1 MRSQIQI
8 QIKFL
13 TLWINWHQS
22 LLQQALR
29 FLYSLPVKITT
40 ISFLSLI
47 AFPSNANWTDF
58 SQPNQSTINY
68 FIEFKPG
75 IYNQPLDT
83 NIKKLLSEIKY
94 LSTHQIN
101 IVGISQSA
109 SSLATYDLALLR
121 AETIKKQLVRQ
132 GIAADRIIVSGE
144 DENFVMPDEILHGVF
159 VTSSEIRSNTEALLK
174 IIPEDQ
180 NKVAFIEF
188 PTGVYDNPIPNQ
200 LNEKIQSLLSLPRNQ
215 ILRLIGISQS
225 KTNLATQSLALQRA
239 QTVAD
244 QLILSGID
252 GSRIK
257 LDTEVTN
264 NIQDMYLTHGVH
276 IIAISNQPKDPQNEP
291 LDRVLEQLNSPN
303 KNTIATS
310 QSKETLHQSSQ
321 QDSENPPANH
331 NKSCTQLNI
340 QTGSLKKNIQ
350 REIADCGYL
359 IGEWSFGTEEEYID
373 WIIPVAYRVN
383 VEQGIFGILK
393 IIEKNYQIRAHVHQL
408 DRSIDFLPSIQ
419 YEKGQ

>member
-1 MRSQIQI
+1 M
-8 QIKFL
+8 
-13 TLWINWHQS
+13 
-22 LLQQALR
+22 
-29 FLYSLPVKITT
+29 KITI

-75 IYNQPLDT
+75 IYNQSLDT
-83 NIKKLLSEIKY
+83 NIEKLLSEIKY
-94 LSTHQIN
+94 LPTHQIN

-144 DENFVMPDEILHGVF
+144 DENFVMPDQILHGVF
-159 VTSSEIRSNTEALLK
+159 VTSSENSLNPEALLK

-180 NKVAFIEF
+180 NKAAFIEF
-188 PTGVYDNPIPNQ
+188 PAGVYDNPIPNQ

-225 KTNLATQSLALQRA
+225 KTNLATQPLALQRA

-244 QLILSGID
+244 QLIAAGIES
-252 GSRIK
+252 SRIK
-257 LDTEVTN
+257 LDTEITN

-276 IIAISNQPKDPQNEP
+276 IIAISNQPKDPQNVP
-291 LDRVLEQLNSPN
+291 IDRVLEQLNSPN

-321 QDSENPPANH
+321 QDSQNPPANH

-408 DRSIDFLPSIQ
+408 DRSIDFLSSIQ

>member
-1 MRSQIQI
+1 MQIQI
-8 QIKFL
+8 QLNFL
-13 TLWINWHQS
+13 SFCNHYAQWFIQS
-22 LLQQALR
+22 ALGLLH
-29 FLYSLPVKITT
+29 SLTVKITT

-47 AFPSNANWTDF
+47 AFSSDANWTDF
-58 SQPNQSTINY
+58 SQPNQSAINY
-68 FIEFKPG
+68 FIEFQPG

-83 NIKKLLSEIKY
+83 NIEKLLSDIKH

-109 SSLATYDLALLR
+109 SSHATYDLALLR
-121 AETIKKQLVRQ
+121 AKTIKKQLVRQ
-132 GIAADRIIVSGE
+132 GIYADRIIVSGE

-159 VTSSEIRSNTEALLK
+159 VTSSENMLETEALLK
-174 IIPEDQ
+174 KNPVEQ
-180 NKVAFIEF
+180 NKAAFIEF
-188 PTGVYDNPIPNQ
+188 PSGVYDNPMPNQ
-200 LNEKIQSLLSLPRNQ
+200 LNRTIQSLLSLPQ
-215 ILRLIGISQS
+215 DQTLRLVGISQS

-244 QLILSGID
+244 QLIAAGIE

-257 LDTEVTN
+257 LNNEVTN
-264 NIQDMYLTHGVH
+264 NIQDMYFTHGVQ
-276 IIAISNQPKDPQNEP
+276 IFVTSNTTKDTQPEP
-291 LDRVLEQLNSPN
+291 LDTVLERLNSSN
-303 KNTIATS
+303 TNTIATN
-310 QSKETLHQSSQ
+310 QSKEIIEQRPK
-321 QDSENPPANH
+321 QDSENALPDANQ
-331 NKSCTQLNI
+331 SCTQLNI

-373 WIIPVAYRVN
+373 WIIPVAYKTN
-383 VEQGIFGILK
+383 VEKGIFGILNSL
-393 IIEKNYQIRAHVHQL
+393 EKNYQIRAHVHQL

>member
-1 MRSQIQI
+1 MRSQIQL
-8 QIKFL
+8 KFL
-13 TLWINWHQS
+13 TLWISWHQS
-22 LLQQALR
+22 LLQQTLK
-29 FLYSLPVKITT
+29 FLYSLSVKITT

-83 NIKKLLSEIKY
+83 NIEKLLSEIKY

-144 DENFVMPDEILHGVF
+144 DENFVMPDQILHGVF
-159 VTSSEIRSNTEALLK
+159 VTSSENSLNPEALLK

-188 PTGVYDNPIPNQ
+188 PAGVYDNPIPNP

-225 KTNLATQSLALQRA
+225 KTNLATQPLALQRA

-244 QLILSGID
+244 QLIAAGIES
-252 GSRIK
+252 SRIK
-257 LDTEVTN
+257 LDTEITN

-276 IIAISNQPKDPQNEP
+276 IIAISNQPKDPQNVP
-291 LDRVLEQLNSPN
+291 IDRVLEQLNSPN

-393 IIEKNYQIRAHVHQL
+393 SIEKNYQIRAHVHQL

>member
-1 MRSQIQI
+1 MKSLIQLNFLLFCNNYVQRFI
-8 QIKFL
+8 QCVLGFF
-13 TLWINWHQS
+13 NS
-22 LLQQALR
+22 LAL
-29 FLYSLPVKITT
+29 KITT

-47 AFPSNANWTDF
+47 AFYSNANWTDF

-83 NIKKLLSEIKY
+83 NIEKLLSEIKH

-101 IVGISQSA
+101 IVGISQSV

-121 AETIKKQLVRQ
+121 AKTIKKQLVRQ
-132 GIAADRIIVSGE
+132 GIVADRIIVSGE
-144 DENFVMPDEILHGVF
+144 NENFVMPDQILHGVF
-159 VTSSEIRSNTEALLK
+159 VTSSENSLNPEALLK

-180 NKVAFIEF
+180 NKAAFIEF
-188 PTGVYDNPIPNQ
+188 PAGVYDNPIPNQ

-225 KTNLATQSLALQRA
+225 KTNLATQPLALQRA

-244 QLILSGID
+244 QLIAAGIED
-252 GSRIK
+252 SRIK
-257 LDTEVTN
+257 LDTEITN

-276 IIAISNQPKDPQNEP
+276 IIAISNQPKDPQNGP
-291 LDRVLEQLNSPN
+291 LDTVLDQLNSSN
-303 KNTIATS
+303 KNTTATS
-310 QSKETLHQSSQ
+310 QNKETLKQSPK
-321 QDSENPPANH
+321 QDSKNPPANH

-383 VEQGIFGILK
+383 VEEGIFGILNS
-393 IIEKNYQIRAHVHQL
+393 IEKNYQIRAHVHQL

>member
-1 MRSQIQI
+1 MQLQIQLNFLSSRNHYAQWFLQSLSGLMRS
-8 QIKFL
+8 L
-13 TLWINWHQS
+13 T
-22 LLQQALR
+22 
-29 FLYSLPVKITT
+29 VKITT

-47 AFPSNANWTDF
+47 AFSSDANWTDF
-58 SQPNQSTINY
+58 SHPNQSTINY
-68 FIEFKPG
+68 FIEFQPG
-75 IYNQPLDT
+75 IYNQPKDT
-83 NIKKLLSEIKY
+83 NIEKLLSEIKH
-94 LSTHQIN
+94 LSTHEIN

-121 AETIKKQLVRQ
+121 AKTIKKQLVRQ

-159 VTSSEIRSNTEALLK
+159 VTSSENKSNTEAILK
-174 IIPEDQ
+174 TKPAEQ
-180 NKVAFIEF
+180 NKAGFIEF
-188 PTGVYDNPIPNQ
+188 PSGVYDNPMPNQ
-200 LNEKIQSLLSLPRNQ
+200 LNRTIQSLLSLPQ
-215 ILRLIGISQS
+215 DQTLRLIGISQS
-225 KTNLATQSLALQRA
+225 KTNLATQPLALQRA
-239 QTVAD
+239 QNVAD
-244 QLILSGID
+244 QLIAAGIED
-252 GSRIK
+252 SRIK
-257 LDTEVTN
+257 LDTEITN

-276 IIAISNQPKDPQNEP
+276 IIAISNQPKDPKNGP
-291 LDRVLEQLNSPN
+291 LDTVLDQLNSFN
-303 KNTIATS
+303 KNTTATS
-310 QSKETLHQSSQ
+310 QNKETLKQNPK
-321 QDSENPPANH
+321 QDSKNPPANH

-383 VEQGIFGILK
+383 VEEGIFGILNS
-393 IIEKNYQIRAHVHQL
+393 IEKNYQIRAHVHQL

>member
-1 MRSQIQI
+1 MQLQIQLN
-8 QIKFL
+8 FL
-13 TLWINWHQS
+13 SFCNHYAQWFRQS
-22 LLQQALR
+22 ALGLLH
-29 FLYSLPVKITT
+29 SLTVKITT

-47 AFPSNANWTDF
+47 AFSSDANWTDF
-58 SQPNQSTINY
+58 SQPNQSAINY
-68 FIEFKPG
+68 FIEFQPG
-75 IYNQPLDT
+75 IYNQPIDT
-83 NIKKLLSEIKY
+83 NIEKLLSDIKH

-121 AETIKKQLVRQ
+121 AKTIKKQLVRQ
-132 GIAADRIIVSGE
+132 GIYADRIIVSGE

-159 VTSSEIRSNTEALLK
+159 VTSSENMLETEALLK
-174 IIPEDQ
+174 TNPAEQ
-180 NKVAFIEF
+180 NKAAFIEF
-188 PTGVYDNPIPNQ
+188 PAGVYDNPMPNQ
-200 LNEKIQSLLSLPRNQ
+200 LNRTIQSLLSLPQ
-215 ILRLIGISQS
+215 DQTLRLVGISQS
-225 KTNLATQSLALQRA
+225 KTNLATQPLALQRA

-244 QLILSGID
+244 QLIAAGFKAT
-252 GSRIK
+252 RIK
-257 LDTEVTN
+257 LDSEVTN
-264 NIQDMYLTHGVH
+264 NVQDMYLTHGVH
-276 IIAISNQPKDPQNEP
+276 IIAISNQPKDPQNGP
-291 LDRVLEQLNSPN
+291 LDTVLDQLNSSN
-303 KNTIATS
+303 KNTTATS
-310 QSKETLHQSSQ
+310 QNKETLKQSPK
-321 QDSENPPANH
+321 QDSKNPPANH

-383 VEQGIFGILK
+383 VEEGIFGILNS
-393 IIEKNYQIRAHVHQL
+393 IEKNYQIRAHVHQL

>member
-1 MRSQIQI
+1 MRSQI

-29 FLYSLPVKITT
+29 FLHSLPVKITT

-47 AFPSNANWTDF
+47 AFPSNANWIDF

-83 NIKKLLSEIKY
+83 NIEKLLSEIKY

-159 VTSSEIRSNTEALLK
+159 VTSSEIRPNTEALLK

-188 PTGVYDNPIPNQ
+188 AAGVYDNPIPNQ

-244 QLILSGID
+244 QLIAAGIK

-257 LDTEVTN
+257 LDTEITN

-276 IIAISNQPKDPQNEP
+276 IIAIRNQPKDPQNKP

-303 KNTIATS
+303 KNTTATS
-310 QSKETLHQSSQ
+310 HNKETLKQSPK

-331 NKSCTQLNI
+331 NKPCTQLNI

-383 VEQGIFGILK
+383 VEEGIFGILK

>member
-1 MRSQIQI
+1 M
-8 QIKFL
+8 
-13 TLWINWHQS
+13 
-22 LLQQALR
+22 
-29 FLYSLPVKITT
+29 KITT

-47 AFPSNANWTDF
+47 AFPLNANWTNF

-83 NIKKLLSEIKY
+83 NIEKLLSEIKH
-94 LSTHQIN
+94 LPTHQIN

-144 DENFVMPDEILHGVF
+144 DENFVMPDQILHGVF
-159 VTSSEIRSNTEALLK
+159 VTSSENSLNPEALLK
-174 IIPEDQ
+174 IIPKDQ

-188 PTGVYDNPIPNQ
+188 AAGVYDNPIPNQ
-200 LNEKIQSLLSLPRNQ
+200 LNEKIQSLLSLSRNQ

-244 QLILSGID
+244 QLILSGIKA
-252 GSRIK
+252 SRIK

-276 IIAISNQPKDPQNEP
+276 IIGISNQPKDPQNEP
-291 LDRVLEQLNSPN
+291 LDRGLEQLNSPN

>member
-1 MRSQIQI
+1 MRSQI

-22 LLQQALR
+22 LLQQTLT
-29 FLYSLPVKITT
+29 FLYSLSVKITT

-75 IYNQPLDT
+75 IYNQSLDT
-83 NIKKLLSEIKY
+83 NIEKLLSEIKH
-94 LSTHQIN
+94 LPTHQIN

-159 VTSSEIRSNTEALLK
+159 VTSSEIRPNTEALLK

-188 PTGVYDNPIPNQ
+188 AAGVYENPIPNQ

-291 LDRVLEQLNSPN
+291 LDRGLEQLNSPN